1 MKKTYI
7 YGLKD
12 PRDNQIYYV
21 GKSNDPQRRLEQHL
35 EGRINKANEVI
46 ESMNTYLNTLS
57 EHET

>member
-21 GKSNDPQRRLEQHL
+21 GKSDNPQRRLEQHL

-46 ESMNTYLNTLS
+46 ESMNTYV
-57 EHET
+57 ERIV